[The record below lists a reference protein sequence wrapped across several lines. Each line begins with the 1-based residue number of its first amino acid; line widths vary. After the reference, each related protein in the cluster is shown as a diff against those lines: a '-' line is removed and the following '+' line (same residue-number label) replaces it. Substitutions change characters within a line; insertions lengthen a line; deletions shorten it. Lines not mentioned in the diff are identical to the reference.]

1 MKIDLSGKVVLITGG
16 SRGIGAACVD
26 KFAEAGAT
34 IVFTYRENEEAA
46 SQLISKYSFQS
57 EIMSYKVDLSVEEEI
72 SHCVKNVSSEFGGID
87 ILVNN
92 AGIWKM
98 GEFETLELKNWSETI
113 DINLTGSYLFSR
125 HVLPYMKKRN
135 GGRIIFVSS
144 TAGQRGEARYSHYA
158 ASKGGIISLT
168 KSLAAEL
175 AEFNINVNC
184 VAPGWV
190 YTDMSKHALSGEEN
204 EKRIRE
210 YIPLGRA
217 AYPEEIA
224 GPILFLASQLAD
236 HVNGEIL
243 NVNGGSELCG

>member
-26 KFAEAGAT
+26 KFAEAGAN
-34 IVFTYRENEEAA
+34 IAFTYREDEKSA
-46 SQLISKYSFQS
+46 SQLISKYSFQN
-57 EIMSYKVDLSVEEEI
+57 EIMSYKVDLSADEEI
-72 SHCVKNVSSEFGGID
+72 SKCVQRISSEFGRID

-92 AGIWKM
+92 AGIWKK
-98 GEFETLELKNWSETI
+98 GDIETLEIEDWSETI
-113 DINLTGSYLFSR
+113 NINLTGSYLFSKN
-125 HVLPYMKKRN
+125 VLPFMKKTN

-144 TAGQRGEARYSHYA
+144 TAGQRGEAKYSHYA

-175 AEFNINVNC
+175 AEYNINVNC

-190 YTDMSKHALSGEEN
+190 YTDMSKDALSGEDN
-204 EKRIRE
+204 EKRIKE

-224 GPILFLASQLAD
+224 GPILFLASSLAD

>member
-26 KFAEAGAT
+26 RFAEAGAN
-34 IVFTYRENEEAA
+34 IVFTYKKDEEAA
-46 SQLISKYSFQS
+46 SQLISKYSFQN
-57 EIMSYKVDLSVEEEI
+57 EIMSYKVDLSSEEEI
-72 SHCVKNVSSEFGGID
+72 SQCVKHVSSEFGKID

-92 AGIWKM
+92 AGIWKR
-98 GEFETLELKNWSETI
+98 GDIETLELEDWSETI
-113 DINLTGSYLFSR
+113 NINLTGSYLFSKY
-125 HVLPYMKKRN
+125 VLPFMKKAN

-144 TAGQRGEARYSHYA
+144 TAGQRGEAKHSHYA

-175 AEFNINVNC
+175 AEYNINVNC

-190 YTDMSKHALSGEEN
+190 YTDMSKEALSGEDN
-204 EKRIRE
+204 EKRIKE

-217 AYPEEIA
+217 AYPDEIA
-224 GPILFLASQLAD
+224 GPILFLASSLAD

>member
-26 KFAEAGAT
+26 KFAEAGAS
-34 IVFTYRENEEAA
+34 IVFTYRKDEEAA
-46 SQLISKYSFQS
+46 SQLISKYSFQN
-57 EIMSYKVDLSVEEEI
+57 EIMSYKVDLSEEDDI
-72 SHCVKNVSSEFGGID
+72 SQCVKQVGSEFGKID

-92 AGIWKM
+92 AGVWKK
-98 GEFETLELKNWSETI
+98 GDFETLELNDWSETI
-113 DINLTGSYLFSR
+113 NINLTGSYLFSKS
-125 HVLPYMKKRN
+125 VLPYMKKTN
-135 GGRIIFVSS
+135 SGRIIFVSS
-144 TAGQRGEARYSHYA
+144 TAGQRGEANYSHYA
-158 ASKGGIISLT
+158 ASKGGVISLT

-190 YTDMSKHALSGEEN
+190 YTDMSKNALSGEEN
-204 EKRIRE
+204 EKRIKD

-217 AYPEEIA
+217 AYPDEIA
-224 GPILFLASQLAD
+224 GPILFLASSLAD

>member
-26 KFAEAGAT
+26 RFAEAGAS
-34 IVFTYRENEEAA
+34 IVFTYREDEAAA
-46 SQLISKYSFQS
+46 SQLISKYSFQN
-57 EIMSYKVDLSVEEEI
+57 EIMSYKVDLSSEEDI
-72 SHCVKNVSSEFGGID
+72 TQCINHAGSEFGRID

-92 AGIWKM
+92 AGIWEK
-98 GEFETLELKNWSETI
+98 GDFETLELKDWSKTI
-113 DINLTGSYLFSR
+113 DINLTGSYLFAKYA
-125 HVLPYMKKRN
+125 LPYMKKTN

-144 TAGQRGEARYSHYA
+144 TAGQRGEANYSHYA

-190 YTDMSKHALSGEEN
+190 YTDMSKSALSGEEN

-210 YIPLGRA
+210 YIPIGRA
-217 AYPEEIA
+217 AYPHEIA
-224 GPILFLASQLAD
+224 GPILFLASSLAD